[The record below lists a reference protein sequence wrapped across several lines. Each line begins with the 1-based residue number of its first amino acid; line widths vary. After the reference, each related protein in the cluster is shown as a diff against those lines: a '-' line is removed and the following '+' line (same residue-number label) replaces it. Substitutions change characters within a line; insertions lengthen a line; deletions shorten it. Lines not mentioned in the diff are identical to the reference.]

1 MMERWN
7 DTRNDIERMFSY
19 EPDGCF
25 VAEVNSR
32 AAGHVFSISYGK
44 LGWIGLLIVE
54 AKYRRKRVG
63 TLLTKKAIDYL
74 LNCGVKTIKLEAV
87 STIANLYREL
97 GFVNDFDSLR
107 FIRTG
112 GEKDMSSMSSC
123 VNPLK
128 KGRYKGT
135 CKI

>member
-1 MMERWN
+1 MKHFHIRRFEETDIDFAYKLNMMERWN

-54 AKYRRKRVG
+54 AKHRRKRVG
-63 TLLTKKAIDYL
+63 ALLTRKAI
-74 LNCGVKTIKLEAV
+74 K
-87 STIANLYREL
+87 
-97 GFVNDFDSLR
+97 
-107 FIRTG
+107 
-112 GEKDMSSMSSC
+112 SSFS
-123 VNPLK
+123 
-128 KGRYKGT
+128 
-135 CKI
+135 